1 MSMEVLF
8 SYVLEFFFILSGLIF
23 FYSAYQ
29 GAQDRTN
36 PKRWGTAAF
45 WAILGLLFGFGR
57 LLPGLVSGILVVL
70 LGVITLFKQF
80 GAGTAFVEDKAKQ
93 EAAAKRFGWKLFLP
107 VLVMALSAV
116 IVARLIPESSASSI
130 GIGSLLGT
138 LVALALFKPS
148 AKEALYETD
157 RMTQQVGTTSIL
169 PQLLAALGVI
179 FVNAGVG
186 EIVAQILAGIVPAGS
201 KFWGIVAYV
210 LGMVFFTAVMGNAF
224 SAFTVITAGIGVPFV
239 LMQGADPVVVGALG
253 MTAGF
258 CGTLLTPMAGNFNAL
273 PVALLEMTDP
283 NGVIKRQLPFALIMI
298 VVHIVLLYIWAF

>member
-1 MSMEVLF
+1 MTMEVLF

-45 WAILGLLFGFGR
+45 WAILGLLFVFGR

>member
-1 MSMEVLF
+1 MTMTDVF
-8 SYVLEFFFILSGLIF
+8 DYVLEFFFVLSGLIF

-29 GAQDRTN
+29 SAQDTSN
-36 PKRWGTAAF
+36 PKRLGTAAF
-45 WAILGLLFGFGR
+45 WAILGILFVFGR
-57 LLPGLVSGILVVL
+57 LLPGLFSGILVVL
-70 LGVITLFKQF
+70 LGAITLFKQF
-80 GAGTAFVEDKAKQ
+80 GAGTGFVEDKKKQ
-93 EAAAKRFGWKLFLP
+93 DLAARHFGMKLFIP

-116 IVARLIPESSASSI
+116 LVARLIPESSASSI

-138 LVALALFKPS
+138 LVALVLFKPS
-148 AKEALYETD
+148 AKESLYETD

-201 KFWGIVAYV
+201 RFWGSVAYV

-239 LMQGADPVVVGALG
+239 LMYGADPVVVGALG

-273 PVALLEMTDP
+273 PVALLEMTNP
-283 NGVIKRQLPFALIMI
+283 NGVIKRQTIFALLMI
-298 VVHIVLLYIWAF
+298 VSHIALMYFWAF

>member
-1 MSMEVLF
+1 MEVLF

-45 WAILGLLFGFGR
+45 WAILGLLFVFGR

>member
-1 MSMEVLF
+1 METLF

-29 GAQDRTN
+29 GAQDTTN

-45 WAILGLLFGFGR
+45 WAILGLLFVFGR
-57 LLPGLVSGILVVL
+57 LLPGLLSGILVVL

-80 GAGTAFVEDKAKQ
+80 GAGTAFVEDKVKQ

-186 EIVAQILAGIVPAGS
+186 EIVAQLLAGVVPAGS
-201 KFWGIVAYV
+201 RFWGTVAYV